1 MVEKKNAEEKK
12 NHQEKDY
19 VRSNKKI
26 NAGILRLL
34 ETLTLVSSQQ
44 NKQMEKIKASIR
56 EKPQNIHHFWN
67 QIEQKTNETKNQMKA
82 LSIKVDNFI
91 GVSDGKK
98 ELAEESIT
106 QQKSYLLQNV
116 ASILSNMSHKVPSTY
131 LFIVKYCLFV
141 TGVLSAAP

>member
-1 MVEKKNAEEKK
+1 MVEKKNAEKKK
-12 NHQEKDY
+12 NHQEKNY
-19 VRSNKKI
+19 VRSTKKI

-44 NKQMEKIKASIR
+44 NKQMEKIKASIK

-67 QIEQKTNETKNQMKA
+67 QIERKTNETKDQMKA

-98 ELAEESIT
+98 EEVKLAEESPSR
-106 QQKSYLLQNV
+106 QKSYLFQNV
-116 ASILSNMSHKVPSTY
+116 ASILSNMSHKVST
-131 LFIVKYCLFV
+131 
-141 TGVLSAAP
+141 